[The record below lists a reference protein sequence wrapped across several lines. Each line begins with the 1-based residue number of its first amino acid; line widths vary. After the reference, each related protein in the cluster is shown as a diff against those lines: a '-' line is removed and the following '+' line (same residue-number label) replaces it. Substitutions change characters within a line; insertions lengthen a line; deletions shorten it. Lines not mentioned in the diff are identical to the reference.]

1 MTFQNHAQIVI
12 KVVFSFSQSIDC
24 RRRRHCRHRRHC
36 RRRHRHRRHCRR
48 RDAVNN
54 GRI

>member
-12 KVVFSFSQSIDC
+12 KVFFSFSQSIDC
-24 RRRRHCRHRRHC
+24 RRRRHHRRRHW
-36 RRRHRHRRHCRR
+36 RRRHRRRRHCRR

>member
-24 RRRRHCRHRRHC
+24 RRRRHRHRRH
-36 RRRHRHRRHCRR
+36 RHRHRRHCRR

>member
-1 MTFQNHAQIVI
+1 MHKSSLRF
-12 KVVFSFSQSIDC
+12 FSFFSQSIDC
-24 RRRRHCRHRRHC
+24 RRRRHYRHRHCHRRHRHRRH
-36 RRRHRHRRHCRR
+36 RRRRHCRR